1 MMIEN
6 FVIEYMN
13 ASHLRESFLKK
24 KKVGMIPIGNL
35 FVSKIMLQTLVLLLV
50 RAKKTLIRSHIH
62 SDIYTGNER
71 LTIKGDNSLTCKE

>member
-50 RAKKTLIRSHIH
+50 RAKICI
-62 SDIYTGNER
+62 
-71 LTIKGDNSLTCKE
+71 